1 MNIQEKIELYNSFRQ
16 EWPISRLYTMTLDEY
31 SKIGDKHTFTYWLES
46 RLDQLGSIWGGSSFK
61 FGIFNRNEQT
71 PKRKDTG
78 ACYSDKYAWNSKY
91 GSNESQAFDQ
101 IRSIIIKVAESAN
114 RGDLKAIEEAD
125 LGHAY
130 KWKIAFHYQSDIANP
145 IIAHF
150 FKRELLFN
158 ICPELNHKA
167 STTLFQAKILEK
179 RKVGEDVFS
188 FCERIYNTPSI
199 KYWLYA
205 PGENANMWPT
215 FYNNHVMGLGW
226 DIGDLK
232 QYKTAS
238 EIKEAIKKTY
248 NKTNNPTNDTKA
260 NWEFCNEMNI
270 GDIVIAKQGRNSILG
285 WGVITSDYY
294 YDSSKYP
301 EYPSLRNVKWIDTE
315 TKSHDEMGSIVLK
328 TLTNITPYANYVDKM
343 KKLLGIDT
351 DNNNAPVDMKQ
362 IKLLKQKKQIIL
374 QGAPG
379 TGKTY
384 KTAELA
390 VALCDGVDTL
400 SMNREK
406 IMERYRELYDEGRV
420 SFTTFHQ
427 SMDYEEFV
435 EGIKPIV
442 NFEKQT
448 EYIISKGIFKDISQ
462 KALLENIKLTPNC
475 YTELEFEDNYELL
488 ISAIKTGKITEF
500 QQKSTSTPIEVIN
513 ISKNKNIIFR
523 HKGCNKQYIIS
534 KERLTKLYDHYK
546 TPDAFYQIKNINNE
560 FRDIIGG
567 CNCSGYWAIL
577 NYLFSHNSSVQS
589 FDIDIKNL
597 KEDEQE
603 NLIQRF
609 ISDIKKDRVERTNNQ
624 IRPYLLIID
633 EINRGNIS
641 KIFGEL
647 ITLLEAD
654 KRIGEENE
662 LTVTLP
668 YSQETFGVPSN
679 LYIIGTMNTADRSV
693 GYIDYAIRRRFAFIT
708 LKADRNVIESY
719 YTDNDL
725 KQKALAYFDQ
735 ADALMKVSSEYE
747 KDDLMI
753 GHSYFLAKSEEE
765 LQNKMVYEVRP
776 LLLEYFNDGLLA
788 FRKDDEEYK
797 AIKNFGE
804 A

>member
-1 MNIQEKIELYNSFRQ
+1 
-16 EWPISRLYTMTLDEY
+16 MTLDEY

-71 PKRKDTG
+71 PKRRDTG

-101 IRSIIIKVAESAN
+101 IKSIIIKVAESAN

-130 KWKIAFHYQSDIANP
+130 KWKIAFHYQSDITNP

-167 STTLFQAKILEK
+167 STTLFQTKILEK

-238 EIKEAIKKTY
+238 EIKEVIKKTY

-294 YDSSKYP
+294 YDSNKYP
-301 EYPSLRNVKWIDTE
+301 EYPSLRNVKWINTE

-328 TLTNITPYANYVDKM
+328 TLTNITPYTIYVDKM

-351 DNNNAPVDMKQ
+351 NNNNAPVDMKQ

-390 VALCDGVDTL
+390 VALCDDVDTT
-400 SMNREK
+400 SMDRKN
-406 IMERYRELYDEGRV
+406 IIERYHELYDEGRIGFV
-420 SFTTFHQ
+420 TFHQ
-427 SMDYEEFV
+427 STDYEEFV
-435 EGIKPIV
+435 EGIKPSLS
-442 NFEKQT
+442 NRN
-448 EYIISKGIFKDISQ
+448 ISYKICDGIFKRIVKKSFCYFSEYDTITSVTSADNWFNELYDNLLEQIKKYGEISLADNKNTYPYFIESINGEDSIQ
-462 KALLENIKLTPNC
+462 VRIPSKNLHIKKMHLQALWNNGVTLENIDDKMKQYNKPPHT
-475 YTELEFEDNYELL
+475 YELTYYKPVL
-488 ISAIKTGKITEF
+488 YQMLKKNQPIKKTTNNIL
-500 QQKSTSTPIEVIN
+500 QKP
-513 ISKNKNIIFR
+513 
-523 HKGCNKQYIIS
+523 
-534 KERLTKLYDHYK
+534 L
-546 TPDAFYQIKNINNE
+546 INN
-560 FRDIIGG
+560 
-567 CNCSGYWAIL
+567 
-577 NYLFSHNSSVQS
+577 Q
-589 FDIDIKNL
+589 
-597 KEDEQE
+597 
-603 NLIQRF
+603 
-609 ISDIKKDRVERTNNQ
+609 
-624 IRPYLLIID
+624 PYLLIID

-708 LKADRNVIESY
+708 LKADRNVIENY

>member
-16 EWPISRLYTMTLDEY
+16 EWPISRLYTMRLDEY

-71 PKRKDTG
+71 PKRKDIG
-78 ACYSDKYAWNSKY
+78 ACYSDKYAWSSKY
-91 GSNESQAFDQ
+91 GNNESQAFDQ
-101 IRSIIIKVAESAN
+101 IKSIIIKIAESAY

-130 KWKIAFHYQSDIANP
+130 KWKIAFHYQSDIAHP

-158 ICPELNHKA
+158 ICPELNHKT

-179 RKVGEDVFS
+179 RKMGEDIFS
-188 FCERIYNTPSI
+188 FCERIYNTPSV

-226 DIGDLK
+226 DIGDLQ
-232 QYKTAS
+232 QYKTTS

-248 NKTNNPTNDTKA
+248 NKANNPTNDTKA

-294 YDSSKYP
+294 YDPNKYS
-301 EYPSLRNVKWIDTE
+301 EYPSLRNVKWINAE
-315 TKSHDEMGSIVLK
+315 TKSHDDMGLIVLK
-328 TLTNITPYANYVDKM
+328 TLTNITPYTNYVDKM

-351 DNNNAPVDMKQ
+351 DNNNVPADMKQ

-384 KTAELA
+384 TTTELA
-390 VALCDGVDTL
+390 VALCDNVDTTFM
-400 SMNREK
+400 SRK
-406 IMERYRELYDEGRV
+406 DIIERYNDLYDGGRIGFV
-420 SFTTFHQ
+420 TFHQ
-427 SMDYEEFV
+427 STDYEEFV
-435 EGIKPIV
+435 EGIKPCMTANGITY
-442 NFEKQT
+442 K
-448 EYIISKGIFKDISQ
+448 ISDGIFKKMAAIASVTKHDAVNNIPKYLGSEDYDSIYTSILNDI
-462 KALLENIKLTPNC
+462 KA
-475 YTELEFEDNYELL
+475 
-488 ISAIKTGKITEF
+488 GKITALE
-500 QQKSTSTPIEVIN
+500 ST
-513 ISKNKNIIFR
+513 R
-523 HKGCNKQYIIS
+523 HGTFPVHC
-534 KERLTKLYDHYK
+534 DG
-546 TPDAFYQIKNINNE
+546 D
-560 FRDIIGG
+560 DII
-567 CNCSGYWAIL
+567 CNSKTVKRRSHL
-577 NYLFSHNSSVQS
+577 RTLFDYFINKEHRY
-589 FDIDIKNL
+589 DIKGLGKDDYFKLIEQLTNGRTRTL
-597 KEDEQE
+597 DYNYYQGILRVMLQRAKEATIEIGKQ
-603 NLIQRF
+603 
-609 ISDIKKDRVERTNNQ
+609 STASPVEVEDNNDNIVPNQ
-624 IRPYLLIID
+624 PYLLIID

-708 LKADRNVIESY
+708 LKADRNVIENY

-735 ADALMKVSSEYE
+735 VDALMKVSSEYE

-753 GHSYFLAKSEEE
+753 GHSYFLAKDEEE

-797 AIKNFGE
+797 VIKSFGE

>member
-1 MNIQEKIELYNSFRQ
+1 
-16 EWPISRLYTMTLDEY
+16 MTLDEY

-285 WGVITSDYY
+285 WGVITS
-294 YDSSKYP
+294 
-301 EYPSLRNVKWIDTE
+301 
-315 TKSHDEMGSIVLK
+315 
-328 TLTNITPYANYVDKM
+328 
-343 KKLLGIDT
+343 
-351 DNNNAPVDMKQ
+351 
-362 IKLLKQKKQIIL
+362 
-374 QGAPG
+374 
-379 TGKTY
+379 
-384 KTAELA
+384 
-390 VALCDGVDTL
+390 
-400 SMNREK
+400 
-406 IMERYRELYDEGRV
+406 
-420 SFTTFHQ
+420 
-427 SMDYEEFV
+427 
-435 EGIKPIV
+435 
-442 NFEKQT
+442 
-448 EYIISKGIFKDISQ
+448 
-462 KALLENIKLTPNC
+462 
-475 YTELEFEDNYELL
+475 
-488 ISAIKTGKITEF
+488 
-500 QQKSTSTPIEVIN
+500 
-513 ISKNKNIIFR
+513 
-523 HKGCNKQYIIS
+523 
-534 KERLTKLYDHYK
+534 
-546 TPDAFYQIKNINNE
+546 NNE
-560 FRDIIGG
+560 FRDIIEG

-719 YTDNDL
+719 YTDNEL

>member
-16 EWPISRLYTMTLDEY
+16 EWPISRLYTMSLDEY
-31 SKIGDKHTFTYWLES
+31 SKIGDKNTFTYWLES

-71 PKRKDTG
+71 PKRKDIG
-78 ACYSDKYAWNSKY
+78 ACYSDKYAWSSKY
-91 GSNESQAFDQ
+91 GNNESQAFDQ
-101 IRSIIIKVAESAN
+101 IKSIIIKIAESAY

-130 KWKIAFHYQSDIANP
+130 KWKIAFHYQSDLTHP

-150 FKRELLFN
+150 FKRELLLN
-158 ICPELNHKA
+158 ICPELNHKT
-167 STTLFQAKILEK
+167 STTLFQAKILGK
-179 RKVGEDVFS
+179 RKMGEDVFS
-188 FCERIYNTPSI
+188 FCERIYNTPSV

-205 PGENANMWPT
+205 PGENANMWST
-215 FYNNHVMGLGW
+215 FYNNHVM
-226 DIGDLK
+226 
-232 QYKTAS
+232 
-238 EIKEAIKKTY
+238 EA
-248 NKTNNPTNDTKA
+248 NNPTNDTKA

-294 YDSSKYP
+294 YDPSKYS
-301 EYPSLRNVKWIDTE
+301 EYPSLRNVKWINAE
-315 TKSHDEMGSIVLK
+315 TKSHDEMGPIVLK
-328 TLTNITPYANYVDKM
+328 TLTNITPYTIYVDKM
-343 KKLLGIDT
+343 KKLLGIDI
-351 DNNNAPVDMKQ
+351 DNNNVPADMKQ

-390 VALCDGVDTL
+390 VALCDNVDTA
-400 SMNREK
+400 SMNRED
-406 IMERYRELYDEGRV
+406 IMERYRELCMEGRIG
-420 SFTTFHQ
+420 FTTFHQ

-435 EGIKPIV
+435 EGIKPII
-442 NFEKQT
+442 NLDKQT
-448 EYIISKGIFKDISQ
+448 EYIINKGIFKSISQ
-462 KALLENIKLTPNC
+462 KALLENIKLTPNS
-475 YTELEFEDNYELL
+475 YTELEFEDNYDLL
-488 ISAIKTGKITEF
+488 ISAIKTGGITEF

-513 ISKNKNIIFR
+513 ISKNRNIIFR

-546 TPDAFYQIKNINNE
+546 TSEAFYRIKNINNE

-577 NYLFSHNSSVQS
+577 NYLFSHNSSVQPI
-589 FDIDIKNL
+589 DIDIKNL
-597 KEDEQE
+597 KEEEQE

-609 ISDIKKDRVERTNNQ
+609 ISDMKKDRVERTNKQ
-624 IRPYLLIID
+624 AKPYLLIID

-668 YSQETFGVPSN
+668 YSQETFGVPNN

-708 LKADRNVIESY
+708 LKADRNVIENY
-719 YTDNDL
+719 YTDENL
-725 KQKALAYFDQ
+725 KQKALTYFDQ

-753 GHSYFLAKSEEE
+753 GHSYFLAKNEEE

-776 LLLEYFNDGLLA
+776 LLMEYFNDGLLA
-788 FRKDDEEYK
+788 FRKDDEEYD
-797 AIKNFGE
+797 AIKKFGE

>member
-1 MNIQEKIELYNSFRQ
+1 
-16 EWPISRLYTMTLDEY
+16 
-31 SKIGDKHTFTYWLES
+31 
-46 RLDQLGSIWGGSSFK
+46 
-61 FGIFNRNEQT
+61 
-71 PKRKDTG
+71 
-78 ACYSDKYAWNSKY
+78 
-91 GSNESQAFDQ
+91 
-101 IRSIIIKVAESAN
+101 
-114 RGDLKAIEEAD
+114 
-125 LGHAY
+125 
-130 KWKIAFHYQSDIANP
+130 
-145 IIAHF
+145 
-150 FKRELLFN
+150 
-158 ICPELNHKA
+158 
-167 STTLFQAKILEK
+167 
-179 RKVGEDVFS
+179 
-188 FCERIYNTPSI
+188 
-199 KYWLYA
+199 
-205 PGENANMWPT
+205 
-215 FYNNHVMGLGW
+215 
-226 DIGDLK
+226 
-232 QYKTAS
+232 
-238 EIKEAIKKTY
+238 
-248 NKTNNPTNDTKA
+248 
-260 NWEFCNEMNI
+260 MNI

-301 EYPSLRNVKWIDTE
+301 EYPSLRNVKWVDTE

-328 TLTNITPYANYVDKM
+328 TLTNITPYTNYVDKM

-400 SMNREK
+400 SINREK
-406 IMERYRELYDEGRV
+406 IMERYRELYDEGRIGFV
-420 SFTTFHQ
+420 TFHQ
-427 SMDYEEFV
+427 STDYEEFV
-435 EGIKPIV
+435 EGIKPSLS
-442 NFEKQT
+442 NRN
-448 EYIISKGIFKDISQ
+448 ISYKICDGIFKRIAKKSLCYFSEYDTITSATSVDNWFNELYDNLLEQIKEYGEISLADNKNTYPYFIESINGEDSIHVRIPSKKLHIKKMHLQ
-462 KALLENIKLTPNC
+462 ALWNNGVTLENI
-475 YTELEFEDNYELL
+475 DNKMRQYNKSPHTYEQTYYKPILYQML
-488 ISAIKTGKITEF
+488 KKNQPIKKTTNNIL
-500 QQKSTSTPIEVIN
+500 QKP
-513 ISKNKNIIFR
+513 
-523 HKGCNKQYIIS
+523 
-534 KERLTKLYDHYK
+534 L
-546 TPDAFYQIKNINNE
+546 INN
-560 FRDIIGG
+560 
-567 CNCSGYWAIL
+567 
-577 NYLFSHNSSVQS
+577 Q
-589 FDIDIKNL
+589 
-597 KEDEQE
+597 
-603 NLIQRF
+603 
-609 ISDIKKDRVERTNNQ
+609 
-624 IRPYLLIID
+624 PYLLIID

-765 LQNKMVYEVRP
+765 LQNKMIYEVRP

>member
-1 MNIQEKIELYNSFRQ
+1 
-16 EWPISRLYTMTLDEY
+16 
-31 SKIGDKHTFTYWLES
+31 
-46 RLDQLGSIWGGSSFK
+46 
-61 FGIFNRNEQT
+61 
-71 PKRKDTG
+71 
-78 ACYSDKYAWNSKY
+78 
-91 GSNESQAFDQ
+91 
-101 IRSIIIKVAESAN
+101 
-114 RGDLKAIEEAD
+114 
-125 LGHAY
+125 
-130 KWKIAFHYQSDIANP
+130 
-145 IIAHF
+145 
-150 FKRELLFN
+150 
-158 ICPELNHKA
+158 
-167 STTLFQAKILEK
+167 
-179 RKVGEDVFS
+179 
-188 FCERIYNTPSI
+188 
-199 KYWLYA
+199 
-205 PGENANMWPT
+205 
-215 FYNNHVMGLGW
+215 
-226 DIGDLK
+226 
-232 QYKTAS
+232 
-238 EIKEAIKKTY
+238 
-248 NKTNNPTNDTKA
+248 
-260 NWEFCNEMNI
+260 
-270 GDIVIAKQGRNSILG
+270 
-285 WGVITSDYY
+285 
-294 YDSSKYP
+294 
-301 EYPSLRNVKWIDTE
+301 
-315 TKSHDEMGSIVLK
+315 
-328 TLTNITPYANYVDKM
+328 
-343 KKLLGIDT
+343 
-351 DNNNAPVDMKQ
+351 MKQ

-390 VALCDGVDTL
+390 VALCDNVDTA
-400 SMNREK
+400 SMNRED
-406 IMERYRELYDEGRV
+406 IMERYRELCMEGRIG
-420 SFTTFHQ
+420 FTTFHQ

-435 EGIKPIV
+435 EGIKPII
-442 NFEKQT
+442 NLDKQT
-448 EYIISKGIFKDISQ
+448 EYIINKGIFKSISQ
-462 KALLENIKLTPNC
+462 KALLENIKLTPNS
-475 YTELEFEDNYELL
+475 YTELEFEDNYDLL
-488 ISAIKTGKITEF
+488 ISAIKTGGITEF

-513 ISKNKNIIFR
+513 ISKNRNIIFR

-546 TPDAFYQIKNINNE
+546 TSEAFYRIKNINNE

-577 NYLFSHNSSVQS
+577 NYLFSHNSSVQPI
-589 FDIDIKNL
+589 DIDIKNL
-597 KEDEQE
+597 KEEEQE

-609 ISDIKKDRVERTNNQ
+609 ISDMKKDRVERTNKQ
-624 IRPYLLIID
+624 AKPYLLIID

-668 YSQETFGVPSN
+668 YSQETFGVPNN

-708 LKADRNVIESY
+708 LKADRNVIENY

-735 ADALMKVSSEYE
+735 VDALMKVSSEYE

-753 GHSYFLAKSEEE
+753 GHSYFLAKDEEE

-797 AIKNFGE
+797 VIKSFGE